1 MTMSVDLSSL
11 FSLFSLF
18 FATIVSARLFINEE
32 DFGDLTREKIV
43 AEADL
48 ISETLEP
55 TQCKYVK
62 VSIP

>member
-1 MTMSVDLSSL
+1 MTISVDLSSL
-11 FSLFSLF
+11 FSLLF
-18 FATIVSARLFINEE
+18 FATIVSAKLFINEE

>member
-1 MTMSVDLSSL
+1 M
-11 FSLFSLF
+11 
-18 FATIVSARLFINEE
+18 SARLFINEE